1 MKSPIKLEHYIVS
14 SSYQDYLHGNPFR
27 FELPVLYAMQQLSLV
42 LIVCLFITTAPVL
55 SSISLASDKWI
66 PDKWRTEDDADL
78 VREKNVDAIV
88 ATDEKMIDD
97 IEERITF
104 LRKTEDDLK
113 NDLQQRLKIINN
125 DDEDRDQEEG
135 SGAKTIYVL

>member
-1 MKSPIKLEHYIVS
+1 MQHL
-14 SSYQDYLHGNPFR
+14 PF
-27 FELPVLYAMQQLSLV
+27 V
-42 LIVCLFITTAPVL
+42 LIVCLFITASPVL

-78 VREKNVDAIV
+78 VRGKNVDAIV

-113 NDLQQRLKIINN
+113 KDLQQRLKVINN

>member
-1 MKSPIKLEHYIVS
+1 
-14 SSYQDYLHGNPFR
+14 
-27 FELPVLYAMQQLSLV
+27 MQVSLV
-42 LIVCLFITTAPVL
+42 LIVCLFIIAPVS
-55 SSISLASDKWI
+55 SSISLSSDKWI
-66 PDKWRTEDDADL
+66 PDKWRTKDDADL
-78 VREKNVDAIV
+78 VRGKNVDAIV

-113 NDLQQRLKIINN
+113 NDLQRRLKVINN

-135 SGAKTIYVL
+135 SGAKTIHVL